1 MIMYAQVQ
9 DSTLQDP
16 HALTR
21 NSSHISMRTTAEPV
35 TASAEVAFLGLDI
48 AKASF
53 TACLMINHQQTQRS
67 FSNSEAGYQQL
78 DAWIAKRLRQGK
90 FQHLHACM
98 EATGSYGSALARWLH
113 QRGYRVSI
121 ANPAAVHKYG
131 ESLLRRSKTDTADA
145 RLIAL
150 YCQSTRPPLWTPP
163 PAELEILQSL
173 VRHLDALLVDRQ
185 QQLNRLSEGA
195 AVEVVQASLRQIIA
209 CLDEQIALVKQ
220 QIQQHIDQHPDLR
233 HKQDLLESIPGIGA
247 LTAAKLLGE
256 ILLMSSY
263 KSSRQVVAYA
273 GLCPR
278 LEHSGSSASSSGRL
292 SKVGNARV
300 RKALYMPAQ
309 TALRHNPLLIA
320 LKERLLSR
328 GKRGKQIVVAA
339 MRKLLVLAYGVLNS
353 GTKFDPNFALV
364 HN

>member
-1 MIMYAQVQ
+1 M
-9 DSTLQDP
+9 STP
-16 HALTR
+16 
-21 NSSHISMRTTAEPV
+21 AEPIL
-35 TASAEVAFLGLDI
+35 AFLGLDI

-53 TACLMINHQQTQRS
+53 TACLMIDQQQTQRT
-67 FSNSEAGYQQL
+67 FSNSIEGFEQL
-78 DAWIAKRLRQGK
+78 DAWITKRYCQGK

-98 EATGSYGSALARWLH
+98 EATGSYGVAVARFLH

-121 ANPAAVHKYG
+121 ANPKAVHRYG
-131 ESLLRRSKTDTADA
+131 ESLLRRSKTDSADA

-150 YCQSTRPPLWTPP
+150 YCQSNRPVLWTPP
-163 PAELEILQSL
+163 PAELEVLQSL

-185 QQLNRLSEGA
+185 QQANRLSEGA
-195 AVEVVQASLRQIIA
+195 AIEAVQASLRQIIT
-209 CLDEQIALVKQ
+209 CLDEQITLVKQ

-233 HKQDLLESIPGIGA
+233 HQQDLLESIPGIGA

-273 GLCPR
+273 GLCPS
-278 LEHSGSSASSSGRL
+278 LEHSGSSSNSPGHLSRL
-292 SKVGNARV
+292 GNARV

-309 TALRHNPLLIA
+309 TAVRHNPVLKA

-328 GKRGKQIVVAA
+328 GKRGKQIIVAA
-339 MRKLLVLAYGVLNS
+339 MRKLLVLAYGVLKS
-353 GTKFDPNFALV
+353 DTRFDPHFALAQS
-364 HN
+364 